1 MCALERSEKGM
12 DYFMNLDKINFIL
25 NNDEKCDVFCDNR
38 CVWIQSVDA
47 SNEMAKV
54 GFVDNFEERDV
65 PIADLNL

>member
-1 MCALERSEKGM
+1 
-12 DYFMNLDKINFIL
+12 MNLDKINFIL